1 MLFPILLLPYKRG
14 LQQEGKLK
22 KRQQEPDIIIVFD
35 YLQDIDGN
43 LLLISRNF
51 GESLGFSLSNKWVLC
66 SMYILISQTYLKSY
80 IVVSGIWPKNQ
91 EVKRW

>member
-1 MLFPILLLPYKRG
+1 MLFPILLLPYKRSPK
-14 LQQEGKLK
+14 QEGIFK
-22 KRQQEPDIIIVFD
+22 PDIIIVFD